1 MQGEPAIPRCTWLP
15 AWIWHA
21 RDSHTDPRLQQPT
34 GGPVVEDDSM
44 WMLGDDGE
52 IEVNLQKMKKG
63 DTWECALLGHGQ
75 V

>member
-1 MQGEPAIPRCTWLP
+1 
-15 AWIWHA
+15 
-21 RDSHTDPRLQQPT
+21 
-34 GGPVVEDDSM
+34 M

-75 V
+75 VVTRSNFDPRMEPLSRCALTLIHCPSHPPPAHACR